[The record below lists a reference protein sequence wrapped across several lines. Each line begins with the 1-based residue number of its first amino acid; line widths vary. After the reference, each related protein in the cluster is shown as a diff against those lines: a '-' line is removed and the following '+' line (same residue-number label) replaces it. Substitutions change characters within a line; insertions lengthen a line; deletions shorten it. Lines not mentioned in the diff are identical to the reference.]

1 MLQCPVCHRKDT
13 TEPSDGKRSK
23 YYPFCSDRCK
33 LVDLGAW
40 LDSDY
45 MITSN
50 MASQDPDV
58 NDDGYD

>member
-1 MLQCPVCHRKDT
+1 MLQCPVCHREDT

-40 LDSDY
+40 LDSEY
-45 MITSN
+45 TIGSN
-50 MASQDPDV
+50 LASQDPDV

>member
-1 MLQCPVCHRKDT
+1 MLQCPVCRKEDT
-13 TEPSDGKRSK
+13 AELSDGKRSK

-40 LDSDY
+40 LDSKY
-45 MITSN
+45 MITSSQ
-50 MASQDPDV
+50 ASQDPDV

>member
-13 TEPSDGKRSK
+13 TEPIDGKRSK

-40 LDSDY
+40 LDSKY
-45 MITSN
+45 MIASN

-58 NDDGYD
+58 NDEGYD